1 MTVWKHWKNIQNDL
15 EVNTMDTNKKTHI
28 LNMLSECAQALSKN
42 NMEAFV
48 AKDKEEAKEIF
59 KNLLSDC
66 DTVTMGGSMTI
77 GECGL
82 LDILRSGDYTFYD
95 RNVPGL
101 SPDEIG
107 DIYRKAFSCDAYISS
122 SNAITQN
129 GELYNVDGNSNR
141 VAAMLFGSKKLIVVA
156 GYNKVVKD
164 IDQAIIRVKSHAEPA
179 NCVRLGIGSYCAEK
193 GSCVSLSAS
202 NPNMCSG
209 CNSDSRIC
217 ANFTVMAH
225 QRNKDR
231 VKVILVA
238 EELGY

>member
-1 MTVWKHWKNIQNDL
+1 M
-15 EVNTMDTNKKTHI
+15 MDSNKKTHI
-28 LNMLSECAQALSKN
+28 IKMLNGCAEALSKN

-59 KNLLSDC
+59 KTLLSDC

-82 LDILRSGDYTFYD
+82 TDILKSGDYTFYD
-95 RNVPGL
+95 RSAPGL
-101 SPDEIG
+101 TPEEIA
-107 DIYRKAFSCDAYISS
+107 DIYTKAFSVDAYISS

-156 GYNKVVKD
+156 GYNKIVKD
-164 IDQAIIRVKSHAEPA
+164 IDQAIIRVKTHAAPA
-179 NCVRLGIGSYCAEK
+179 NCIRLGLGSYCAEK
-193 GSCVSLSAS
+193 GSCQSLSTP
-202 NPNMCSG
+202 NPHMCSG

-217 ANFTVMAH
+217 ASYTVMAR